1 MMLDTIGKSQKMHRQ
16 LAQHIFAEPLVTF
29 SVPGPQPLPDSYNNS
44 YVTQVSRLAWCQ
56 NNFYLQ
62 KDHATV

>member
-1 MMLDTIGKSQKMHRQ
+1 MMLGTIGKSRKMHRQ

-44 YVTQVSRLAWCQ
+44 YVTQVSRIAWC
-56 NNFYLQ
+56 
-62 KDHATV
+62 